1 MSDETQAAITEKFVE
16 KLIQASEQNHR
27 DKVIEAALA
36 AGVSASRV
44 EAIGRGEVPTSNEL
58 DDLAEGFIGLIVELA
73 AAADDAVIEEMERD
87 S

>member
-1 MSDETQAAITEKFVE
+1 MSDETQAAIAETTVE
-16 KLIQASEQNHR
+16 NIIR
-27 DKVIEAALA
+27 VIEQALRDMVIETALA

-58 DDLAEGFIGLIVELA
+58 DDLAAGFVGLIGRARRGGVA
-73 AAADDAVIEEMERD
+73 A